1 MFESVMTPKMA
12 ETAPDCHQGA
22 RQNNA
27 SPRRQML
34 RGLGAMAM
42 AGLLAACQVVPK
54 TGGPAT
60 PPPPTDPTDNVGT
73 GLPTDTDRLRLHLL
87 VPKTGP
93 NRDATTHHAQETT
106 HAQPHKPGSA
116 T

>member
-1 MFESVMTPKMA
+1 MFESGMTPKMA

-54 TGGPAT
+54 TGGPAM
-60 PPPPTDPTDNVGT
+60 PPPPTDPTDNVGPGIPT
-73 GLPTDTDRLRLHLL
+73 ATDHPPAALLLPT
-87 VPKTGP
+87 PGP
-93 NRDATTHHAQETT
+93 NPDAGPAPAQ
-106 HAQPHKPGSA
+106 A